1 MKKADITTN
10 PIGIIKIKRIHYKQF
25 YAVSS

>member
-1 MKKADITTN
+1 MKKADITIN
-10 PIGIIKIKRIHYKQF
+10 PIVIIKIKRIHYEQF